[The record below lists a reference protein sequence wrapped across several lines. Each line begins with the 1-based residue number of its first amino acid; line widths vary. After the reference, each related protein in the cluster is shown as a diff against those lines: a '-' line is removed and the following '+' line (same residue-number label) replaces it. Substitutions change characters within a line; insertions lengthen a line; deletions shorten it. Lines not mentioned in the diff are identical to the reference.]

1 MQYDVSKPS
10 ERILPMSENIENVII
25 IGSGPAGY
33 TAAIYTSRANLNPLM
48 FEGYMAGGQLMLT
61 TDVENYPGFPEGIT
75 GPDFMIKLKEQAE
88 RFGTRVQTRDVTAVD
103 FSQRPF
109 KVEVENE
116 TYYANTV
123 IISTGAT
130 AKLIGLES
138 EKRLMGHGVSA
149 CATCDGAFFRNKEVC
164 IVGGGDSAMEEA
176 NFLTRFANKVYV
188 IHRRDK
194 LRASKIMQDRAM
206 ANPKISFIW
215 NSAIEEILGDKK
227 VSGIRL
233 KNVETGETTEMPID
247 GVFVA
252 IGHRPN
258 TDLFKDYLETDE
270 VGYLK
275 VEGASSKTNIP
286 GIFAAGDVHDPVYR
300 QAITAAGSGCR
311 AAIDAERYLESLG
324 H

>member
-1 MQYDVSKPS
+1 
-10 ERILPMSENIENVII
+10 MSETIPSVENVVI

-33 TAAIYTSRANLNPLM
+33 TAAIYTARANLNPLM
-48 FEGYMAGGQLMLT
+48 FEGYLAGGQLMTT
-61 TDVENYPGFPEGIT
+61 TDVENFPGFPEGVM
-75 GPDFMIKLKEQAE
+75 GPDLMMMLKAQTE
-88 RFGTRVQTRDVTAVD
+88 RFGTRVVTRDVTRVD

-109 KVEVENE
+109 RVEVEDQV
-116 TYYANTV
+116 YFAHSV

-130 AKLIGLES
+130 AKLMGLES
-138 EKRLMGHGVSA
+138 ERRLMGHGVSA

-164 IVGGGDSAMEEA
+164 IVGGGDSALEEA
-176 NFLTRFANKVYV
+176 NFLTRCATKVHV

-194 LRASKIMQDRAM
+194 LRASKIMQDRAIN
-206 ANPKISFIW
+206 NPKIDFIW
-215 NSAIEEILGDKK
+215 DSVIEEIIGDKK
-227 VSGIRL
+227 VERIRL
-233 KNVETGETTEMPID
+233 KNLKTSEITEMPMD

-258 TDLFKDYLETDE
+258 TDLFKDYLETDD

-275 VEGASSKTNIP
+275 VDGASSRTNIS
-286 GIFAAGDVHDPVYR
+286 GVFAAGDVHDPVYR

>member
-1 MQYDVSKPS
+1 
-10 ERILPMSENIENVII
+10 MSENVENVII

-33 TAAIYTSRANLNPLM
+33 TAAIYTGRANLNPLM

-61 TDVENYPGFPEGIT
+61 TDVENYPGFPEGIM
-75 GPDFMIKLKEQAE
+75 GPDFMMKLKEQAE

-109 KVEVENE
+109 KIEVENE
-116 TYYANTV
+116 TYLANSV

-138 EKRLMGHGVSA
+138 ELRLMGHGVSA

-194 LRASKIMQDRAM
+194 LRASKIMQDRTM
-206 ANPKISFIW
+206 ANPKIAFIW
-215 NSAIEEILGDKK
+215 NSEIEEILGDKK
-227 VSGIRL
+227 VSAIRL
-233 KNVETGETTEMPID
+233 KNTVNGETTEMPID

-275 VEGASSKTNIP
+275 VEGASSKTQIP

>member
-1 MQYDVSKPS
+1 
-10 ERILPMSENIENVII
+10 MSENVENVII

-33 TAAIYTSRANLNPLM
+33 TAAIYTSRANLTPLM

-61 TDVENYPGFPEGIT
+61 TDVENYPGFPEGIM
-75 GPDFMIKLKEQAE
+75 GPDFMMKLKEQAE

-109 KVEVENE
+109 KIEVENE
-116 TYYANTV
+116 TYFANTV

-138 EKRLMGHGVSA
+138 ELRLMGHGVSA

-176 NFLTRFANKVYV
+176 NFLTRFASKVYV

-194 LRASKIMQDRAM
+194 LRASKIMQDRTA
-206 ANPKISFIW
+206 ANPKIAFIW
-215 NSAIEEILGDKK
+215 NSEIEEILGDKK
-227 VSGIRL
+227 VSAIRL
-233 KNVETGETTEMPID
+233 KNTVNGETHEMPID

>member
-1 MQYDVSKPS
+1 
-10 ERILPMSENIENVII
+10 MSENVENVII

-33 TAAIYTSRANLNPLM
+33 TAAIYTGRANLNPLM

-61 TDVENYPGFPEGIT
+61 TDVENYPGFPEGIM
-75 GPDFMIKLKEQAE
+75 GPDFMMKLKEQAE

-109 KVEVENE
+109 KIEVENE
-116 TYYANTV
+116 TYFANSV

-138 EKRLMGHGVSA
+138 ELRLMGHGVSA

-194 LRASKIMQDRAM
+194 LRASKIMQDRTM
-206 ANPKISFIW
+206 ANPKIAFIW
-215 NSAIEEILGDKK
+215 NSEIEEILGDKK
-227 VSGIRL
+227 VSAIRL
-233 KNVETGETTEMPID
+233 KNTVNGETTEMPID

-275 VEGASSKTNIP
+275 VEGASSKTQIP

>member
-1 MQYDVSKPS
+1 
-10 ERILPMSENIENVII
+10 MSENVENVII

-33 TAAIYTSRANLNPLM
+33 TAAIYTGRANLNPLM

-61 TDVENYPGFPEGIT
+61 TDVENYPGFPEGIM
-75 GPDFMIKLKEQAE
+75 GPDFMMKLKEQAE

-109 KVEVENE
+109 KIEVENE
-116 TYYANTV
+116 TYLANSV

-138 EKRLMGHGVSA
+138 ELRLMGHGVSA

-194 LRASKIMQDRAM
+194 LRASKIMQDRTM
-206 ANPKISFIW
+206 ANPKIAFIW
-215 NSAIEEILGDKK
+215 NSEIEEILGDKK
-227 VSGIRL
+227 VSAIRL
-233 KNVETGETTEMPID
+233 KNTVNGETTEMPID

-275 VEGASSKTNIP
+275 VDGASSKTHIP

>member
-1 MQYDVSKPS
+1 
-10 ERILPMSENIENVII
+10 MSENVENVII

-33 TAAIYTSRANLNPLM
+33 TAAIYTSRANLSPLM

-61 TDVENYPGFPEGIT
+61 TDVENYPGFPEGIM
-75 GPDFMIKLKEQAE
+75 GPDFMMKLKEQAE

-109 KVEVENE
+109 KIEVENE
-116 TYYANTV
+116 TYFANTV

-138 EKRLMGHGVSA
+138 ELRLMGHGVSA

-176 NFLTRFANKVYV
+176 NFLTRFASKVYV

-194 LRASKIMQDRAM
+194 LRASKIMQDRTA
-206 ANPKISFIW
+206 ANPKIAFIW
-215 NSAIEEILGDKK
+215 NSEIEEILGDKK
-227 VSGIRL
+227 VSAIRL
-233 KNVETGETTEMPID
+233 KNTVNGETSEMPID

-258 TDLFKDYLETDE
+258 TDLFKDYLETDD